1 MTRRLDEAQQYE
13 FQVLPMTR
21 SKAYELTQGAL
32 AYQAEVTAQAEAET
46 AVFKAVLE
54 QYNAEPD
61 SARSRMLIETMED
74 ILGGAGRIVVVD
86 QNNTVL
92 QHLDLGQ
99 QSAPDTAAI
108 EGGK

>member
-1 MTRRLDEAQQYE
+1 MVFMSMRL
-13 FQVLPMTR
+13 R
-21 SKAYELTQGAL
+21 
-32 AYQAEVTAQAEAET
+32 AESGS
-46 AVFKAVLE
+46 AVLE
-54 QYNAEPD
+54 QYTAEPD

-92 QHLDLGQ
+92 QHMDLGQ
-99 QSAPDTAAI
+99 QSTPDTAAI